1 MESNRTIKSVAVLS
15 IFLMLITA
23 FKGQEWSDVDELY
36 LWSHNDYEQ
45 EDPLHAALDSGFQMI
60 EADIHLIDGALYV
73 IHDHPE
79 NIDETPLLENLYL
92 QPLAEHIEQND
103 GQVLPG
109 ESLPFYLVIDVK
121 TGAEPTYQALLNTL
135 EPYSQYFYRKENGK
149 WVDGPIRLLISGN
162 RPELDASAANRIA
175 FLDGRIPNL
184 GKDFSSELYPLI
196 SDNWFNY
203 FTWDGEGD
211 MPRDELEKLQ
221 NYVARAHQE
230 NKLIRFWATSDD
242 ENVWRTLIDNE
253 VDVINVD
260 DIEGMRRFVD
270 EYVAKQ

>member
-1 MESNRTIKSVAVLS
+1 MKQTFHFLLFVIAIVGFIGCSSSSNTETID
-15 IFLMLITA
+15 
-23 FKGQEWSDVDELY
+23 QLY

-45 EDPLHAALDSGFQMI
+45 EDPLHAALDLGFQMI
-60 EADIHLIDGALYV
+60 EADIHLINGELYV

-79 NIDETPLLENLYL
+79 NIEETPLLEDLYL
-92 QPLAEHIEQND
+92 QPLAEVIKQND

-121 TGAEPTYQALLNTL
+121 TEAESTYQALLNTL
-135 EPYSQYFYRKENGK
+135 EPYSQYFYQKVNGE

-162 RPELDASAANRIA
+162 RPELDASSDNRIV

-184 GKDFSSELYPLI
+184 GMGYSSELYPLI

-203 FTWDGEGD
+203 FTWDGEGE
-211 MPRDELEKLQ
+211 MPGDELEKLRD
-221 NYVARAHQE
+221 YVSQAHQE
-230 NKLIRFWATSDD
+230 DKLIRFWATSDD
-242 ENVWRTLIDNE
+242 ENVWSTLINNG

-260 DIEGMRRFVD
+260 DIEGMRRFLD
-270 EYVAKQ
+270 ENYAE